1 MSKNKPTAP
10 EFSFEVITQE
20 DPETGELI
28 LPIPPELM
36 SQMGW
41 KEGDT
46 LDFDVDDKGRWI
58 IKKA

>member
-1 MSKNKPTAP
+1 MTNKAP
-10 EFSFEVITQE
+10 EFRFEVILQE

-41 KEGDT
+41 VEGDN
-46 LDFDVDDKGRWI
+46 LDFNQDDKGRWVI
-58 IKKA
+58 SKAA